1 MLFTYALT
9 LGPIAMVST
18 VVGIHPLFVFLL
30 GLLLARG
37 SSSFRDERVAR
48 EVLLVKGVGTVL
60 IVIGCVLIGQV

>member
-1 MLFTYALT
+1 
-9 LGPIAMVST
+9 MVST